1 VARLFGNLVSALAAA
16 FLIASLAHGQVRQG
30 TEPESARHDQSDSE
44 HRAQSL
50 IGTWKLLWA
59 RAFDDAGHELPQPF
73 GPQPMGIAVFDAER
87 MIVVVTDGRT
97 SLPAD
102 APPRAF
108 ISYGGNYQFDGTK
121 LVTHADGASNPA
133 MLKDQVRHVEF
144 ESRDRMV
151 AAPIS
156 GLVGQNV
163 GLRLAWERIR

>member
-1 VARLFGNLVSALAAA
+1 
-16 FLIASLAHGQVRQG
+16 
-30 TEPESARHDQSDSE
+30 
-44 HRAQSL
+44 
-50 IGTWKLLWA
+50 
-59 RAFDDAGHELPQPF
+59 
-73 GPQPMGIAVFDAER
+73 MGIAVFGAER